1 MKKTGIKKQ
10 QTISAECDVK
20 DTNNKR
26 AFANKGTSSK
36 VQTQLPLTPR
46 TVSVVSPPEKVGQ
59 KVPGPTKNC
68 LPEAISTPTDT
79 VSESESAVYEH
90 NSAVLIDSHPSTN
103 VAREHRQDAIEPHSP
118 ATAKPLAP
126 TAVESDGAGGKLTDH
141 TDVPVE
147 FQSSTMRALLDK
159 YSIGRHMVDRSRLHI
174 GPNTRVVTMEGI
186 LKIVESLKAHG
197 HLKDGNVP
205 IVSFNTPDVRFAN
218 LDIVRKSPELL
229 QEIVEMG
236 TMMYHAGAHR
246 EMAWQFLDKNP
257 QHTPE
262 GLEIPSALEV
272 EVLVNVNDSFDTF
285 LI

>member
-36 VQTQLPLTPR
+36 VQTQLPLTPK

-59 KVPGPTKNC
+59 KVPGPTKDS

-79 VSESESAVYEH
+79 MSESESAVYEH
-90 NSAVLIDSHPSTN
+90 N
-103 VAREHRQDAIEPHSP
+103 P
-118 ATAKPLAP
+118 ATVPAKPLAP

-141 TDVPVE
+141 TQSDVPVE

-257 QHTPE
+257 QHTLIGKKHNKITQAQNDE
-262 GLEIPSALEV
+262 K
-272 EVLVNVNDSFDTF
+272 LVD
-285 LI
+285 

>member
-1 MKKTGIKKQ
+1 M
-10 QTISAECDVK
+10 
-20 DTNNKR
+20 
-26 AFANKGTSSK
+26 
-36 VQTQLPLTPR
+36 
-46 TVSVVSPPEKVGQ
+46 
-59 KVPGPTKNC
+59 
-68 LPEAISTPTDT
+68 PEAIPTPTDT

-90 NSAVLIDSHPSTN
+90 NSATVP
-103 VAREHRQDAIEPHSP
+103 
-118 ATAKPLAP
+118 AKPLAP

-218 LDIVRKSPELL
+218 LDIVGQSPQWL

-236 TMMYHAGAHR
+236 TMMYRCTQRNGMAVSRQESIAHPSR
-246 EMAWQFLDKNP
+246 LTNP
-257 QHTPE
+257 FCIRSGGFAQCE
-262 GLEIPSALEV
+262 
-272 EVLVNVNDSFDTF
+272 
-285 LI
+285 